1 MRDWTLK
8 DQLFGI
14 ASGSA
19 PLIAFVCAAS
29 FYITFSTLDGGAG
42 GIFSNKQIYIG
53 LCIAYFVIMFF
64 YGIWNLVSLVN
75 QFEFGE
81 AIPGAQRVVFSA
93 FVAIVVMNFV
103 VAALI

>member
-29 FYITFSTLDGGAG
+29 FYITFSGLEGSAI
-42 GIFSNKQIYIG
+42 GIASKKQIYIG
-53 LCIAYFVIMFF
+53 ICIAYFAVMFF
-64 YGIWNLVSLVN
+64 YGIWNLVSLVK

-81 AIPGAQRVVFSA
+81 SVPAPQRLVFSA
-93 FVAIVVMNFV
+93 FVLIGALNFA
-103 VAALI
+103 VAAMI